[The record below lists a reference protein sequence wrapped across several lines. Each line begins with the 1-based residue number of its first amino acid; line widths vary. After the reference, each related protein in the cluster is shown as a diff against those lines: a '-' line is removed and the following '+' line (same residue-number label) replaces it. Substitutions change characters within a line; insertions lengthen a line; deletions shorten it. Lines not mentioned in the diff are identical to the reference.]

1 MEDKVDTKIAAGDYE
16 MSDKNGCGT
25 VDTLSPEDEK
35 KLVRKIDLR

>member
-1 MEDKVDTKIAAGDYE
+1 MEDKVDTKISPNDYE
-16 MSDKNGCGT
+16 MSDKHGCGT